1 MSRDHRNLRVFTLA
15 DDLVV
20 QIYQATRQFPA
31 DEQFGLRGQLRR
43 AAVSAANAIVEGSA
57 RRTTAEYVQFLN
69 VANGSAAETSYLLG
83 LSQRLGYV
91 TAAISERLAARYEEL
106 RRGLQSMIKRFEPE
120 LAGRARPAGSPKPG
134 A

>member
-1 MSRDHRNLRVFTLA
+1 MSRDHRKLRVFTLA
-15 DDLVV
+15 DELAVD
-20 QIYQATRQFPA
+20 IYRATRHFPA

-43 AAVSAANAIVEGSA
+43 SAVGSANAIVEGSA

-69 VANGSAAETSYLLG
+69 LANGSAAEASYLLG

-91 TAAISERLAARYEEL
+91 TAALNDELVGRYEEL

-120 LAGRARPAGSPKPG
+120 IASRSRRP
-134 A
+134 